1 MRKTVES
8 LSTWLRRIE
17 RWTVLTG
24 AGISADSGIP
34 TYRDQAGKWLRVDPI
49 QHKEFIESDRKRKRY
64 WARSMVGWP
73 GVERALPN
81 AHHAAIATLERIGKV
96 STVITQNVD
105 RLHQKA
111 GSQRVIDLHGRLDR
125 VVCLSCGQHE
135 PRATLQARLLAKN
148 PFVANY
154 SQIAKPD
161 GDADVPDHFVAQTQE
176 PFCTSCGGILMPDV
190 VFFGGTVPTPRVEAC
205 VDALTN
211 STGLLVVGSSLQ
223 VYSGFRFCRMAE
235 KLRMP
240 IIIVNEGDTRAD
252 DIATLKVSDAGLSRL
267 VSAVDQITPNQ
278 ERKSA

>member
-1 MRKTVES
+1 MSETVES

-34 TYRDQAGKWLRVDPI
+34 TYRDQHGKWLRVDPI
-49 QHKEFIESDRKRKRY
+49 QHKEFIESDQKRKRY

-73 GVERALPN
+73 GVEKALPN
-81 AHHAAIATLERIGKV
+81 VHHTALATLERIGKI
-96 STVITQNVD
+96 STLITQNVD

-135 PRATLQARLLAKN
+135 ARAALQARLLATN
-148 PFVANY
+148 PFVVNY
-154 SQIAKPD
+154 SQIARPD

-176 PFCTSCGGILMPDV
+176 PVCTSCGGVLMPDV
-190 VFFGGTVPTPRVEAC
+190 VFFGGTVPKPRVDAC
-205 VDALTN
+205 VNALNN

>member
-49 QHKEFIESDRKRKRY
+49 QHKEFIESDQKRKRY

-73 GVERALPN
+73 SVEKALPN
-81 AHHAAIATLERIGKV
+81 AHHTALATLERIGKI
-96 STVITQNVD
+96 STLITQNVD

-125 VVCLSCGQHE
+125 VVCLSCGQPE
-135 PRATLQARLLAKN
+135 ARAALQARLLATN
-148 PFVANY
+148 PFVVNY
-154 SQIAKPD
+154 SQIARPD

-176 PFCTSCGGILMPDV
+176 PVCTSCGGTLMPDV
-190 VFFGGTVPTPRVEAC
+190 VFFGDSVPRTTVDEIFAAI
-205 VDALTN
+205 DAA
-211 STGLLVVGSSLQ
+211 GALLVIGSSLM
-223 VYSGFRFCRMAE
+223 VYSGFRFCRHAHQAGFP
-235 KLRMP
+235 LACINP
-240 IIIVNEGDTRAD
+240 GATRAD
-252 DIATLKVSDAGLSRL
+252 DLFTLKSESGCTEQLQALAAGL
-267 VSAVDQITPNQ
+267 AGG
-278 ERKSA
+278 

>member
-1 MRKTVES
+1 MSETVES

-34 TYRDQAGKWLRVDPI
+34 TYRDQHGKWLRVDPI
-49 QHKEFIESDRKRKRY
+49 QHKEFIESDQKRKRY

-73 GVERALPN
+73 GVEKALPN
-81 AHHAAIATLERIGKV
+81 VHHTALATLERIGKI
-96 STVITQNVD
+96 STLITQNVD

-135 PRATLQARLLAKN
+135 VRAALQARLLATN
-148 PFVANY
+148 PFVVNY
-154 SQIAKPD
+154 SQIARPD

-176 PFCTSCGGILMPDV
+176 PVCTSCGGVLMPDV
-190 VFFGGTVPTPRVEAC
+190 VFFGGTVPKPRVDAC
-205 VDALTN
+205 FNALNN

>member
-1 MRKTVES
+1 
-8 LSTWLRRIE
+8 
-17 RWTVLTG
+17 
-24 AGISADSGIP
+24 
-34 TYRDQAGKWLRVDPI
+34 
-49 QHKEFIESDRKRKRY
+49 
-64 WARSMVGWP
+64 MVGWP
-73 GVERALPN
+73 GVERAMPN
-81 AHHAAIATLERIGKV
+81 AHHTALATLERIGKV
-96 STVITQNVD
+96 STLITQNVD

-125 VVCLSCGQHE
+125 VVCLRCGQHE
-135 PRATLQARLLAKN
+135 TRTALQARLLATN

-176 PFCTSCGGILMPDV
+176 PVCTSCGGVLMPDV
-190 VFFGGTVPTPRVEAC
+190 VFFGGTVPKPRVDAC
-205 VDALTN
+205 VDALNN

>member
-34 TYRDQAGKWLRVDPI
+34 TYRDQHGKWLRVDPI
-49 QHKEFIESDRKRKRY
+49 QHKEFIESDQKRKRY

-73 GVERALPN
+73 DVEKALPN
-81 AHHAAIATLERIGKV
+81 EHHTALATLERIGKI
-96 STVITQNVD
+96 STLITQNVD

-135 PRATLQARLLAKN
+135 ARAALQARLLATN

-176 PFCTSCGGILMPDV
+176 PVCTSCGGVLMPDV
-190 VFFGGTVPTPRVEAC
+190 VFFGGTVPKPRVNAC
-205 VDALTN
+205 VDALNN

-235 KLRMP
+235 KLRIP

>member
-34 TYRDQAGKWLRVDPI
+34 TYRDQDGKWLRVDPI
-49 QHKEFIESDRKRKRY
+49 QHKEFIESDQKRKRY

-73 GVERALPN
+73 GVERAMPN
-81 AHHAAIATLERIGKV
+81 AHHTALATLERIGKV
-96 STVITQNVD
+96 STLITQNVD

-125 VVCLSCGQHE
+125 VVCLRCGQHE
-135 PRATLQARLLAKN
+135 TRSALQARLLATN

-176 PFCTSCGGILMPDV
+176 PVCTSCGGVLMPDV
-190 VFFGGTVPTPRVEAC
+190 VFFGGTVPKPRVDAC
-205 VDALTN
+205 VDALNN

>member
-34 TYRDQAGKWLRVDPI
+34 TYRDQHGKWLRVDPI
-49 QHKEFIESDRKRKRY
+49 QHKEFIESDQKRKRY

-73 GVERALPN
+73 GVEKALPN
-81 AHHAAIATLERIGKV
+81 VHHTALATLERIGKI
-96 STVITQNVD
+96 STLITQNVD

-135 PRATLQARLLAKN
+135 ARAAIQARLLATN
-148 PFVANY
+148 PFVVNY
-154 SQIAKPD
+154 SQIARPD

-176 PFCTSCGGILMPDV
+176 PVCTSCGGVLMPDV
-190 VFFGGTVPTPRVEAC
+190 VFFGGTVPKPRVDAC
-205 VDALTN
+205 VNALNN